1 MARPR
6 VPLIKAQIT
15 GRTKHDPQRFKDRTE
30 PVVNS
35 PLGAPPQW
43 MTIDQKEAWNTFRT
57 ELSWLNKSHRSL
69 VEIASTIRAR
79 VMSGADIGVKAL
91 SLLRQC
97 LGQMGA
103 TPTDSSKVTMPDD
116 NKPGDPA
123 DKYFT

>member
-15 GRTKHDPQRFKDRTE
+15 SRIKKDPQRFKDRAE

-43 MTIDQKEAWNTFRT
+43 MNADQEAWNTFRT

-116 NKPGDPA
+116 SKPNDPA
-123 DKYFT
+123 DKYFS

>member
-1 MARPR
+1 
-6 VPLIKAQIT
+6 
-15 GRTKHDPQRFKDRTE
+15 
-30 PVVNS
+30 
-35 PLGAPPQW
+35 
-43 MTIDQKEAWNTFRT
+43 
-57 ELSWLNKSHRSL
+57 LNKSHRSL

-116 NKPGDPA
+116 SKPGDPA
-123 DKYFT
+123 DKYF